1 MKCPAAVRLY
11 TGLGP
16 VQNNSQ
22 LIYHFSPIAL
32 TPVLLICFDQDYLCS
47 VLPWLSLSSLCL
59 QLDVEKLQKIPILKK
74 LQALE
79 EEAGKDV
86 TLGSVPATVAGT
98 VAAAEP
104 APRAAQPRRQ
114 TRRRPRLSSQQEAE
128 EEFKQES
135 KPERKTEGEQNF
147 RQRPARVRKDSRGG
161 EERATKG
168 RGRGGN
174 FKEKGPDEKGSE
186 GTASERK
193 VPPTVTTVYLGGI
206 PTGLRV
212 SELKTVLREK
222 DAVPLRLTWQGA
234 QHRAFLDYS
243 DPEAAD
249 QALEALQG
257 LNLDGQGLQAELAKS
272 QRRGR
277 RSGQSDR
284 RPGPGATQKFKTST
298 TEEEVEKSEQW
309 NRTV

>member
-1 MKCPAAVRLY
+1 M
-11 TGLGP
+11 
-16 VQNNSQ
+16 
-22 LIYHFSPIAL
+22 
-32 TPVLLICFDQDYLCS
+32 
-47 VLPWLSLSSLCL
+47 CL

-114 TRRRPRLSSQQEAE
+114 TRRRPRLSSQQEEE

-298 TEEEVEKSEQW
+298 TEEEVEKSEQ
-309 NRTV
+309 